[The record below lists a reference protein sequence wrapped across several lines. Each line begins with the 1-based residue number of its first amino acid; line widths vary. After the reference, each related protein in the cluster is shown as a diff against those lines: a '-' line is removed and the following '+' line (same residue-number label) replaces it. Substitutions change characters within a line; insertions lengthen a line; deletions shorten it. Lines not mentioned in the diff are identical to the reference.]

1 MKAHLMK
8 QFPDD
13 TEAID
18 KFFKIMKVLLLLYH
32 FYAHISVSTVGSF
45 KNKMLINSP
54 VFSTDL
60 S

>member
-18 KFFKIMKVLLLLYH
+18 KFFKIMMVLLLLHHLLHTY
-32 FYAHISVSTVGSF
+32 
-45 KNKMLINSP
+45 
-54 VFSTDL
+54 FSL
-60 S
+60 NCRKL

>member
-32 FYAHISVSTVGSF
+32 LLHTYFS
-45 KNKMLINSP
+45 LNSQK
-54 VFSTDL
+54 L
-60 S
+60 